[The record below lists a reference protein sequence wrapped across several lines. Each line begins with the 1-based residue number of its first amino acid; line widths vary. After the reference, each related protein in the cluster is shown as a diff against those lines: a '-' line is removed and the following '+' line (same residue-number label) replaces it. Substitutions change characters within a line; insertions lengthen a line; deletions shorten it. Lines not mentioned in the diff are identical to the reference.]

1 MIIRQSYQNYVEN
14 TSVQSAKSAGNNN
27 RKIYKMIHKI
37 VFSLI
42 GLLLLSIS
50 GISQDISGKQI
61 IEKADELQRGET
73 NQGEMSMTII
83 RPKWERTITMKN
95 WSKGREF
102 SMTYITSPVKDKG
115 QVFLKRNSEMWNWVP
130 TINRMIKI
138 PPSMMSQGWM
148 GSDYSN
154 DDILK
159 ESSIVVDY
167 THKIIGKETL
177 ENIECYKIELS
188 PKEDAAVVWGKV
200 IKWISKDEY
209 WQLKTEYFDEDEEL
223 IRTEVASE
231 IKQFSDRKLPS
242 KMEIIPA
249 DKPGQRTVVYII
261 SSEFNVKLD
270 EGFFSQQNMKR
281 VH

>member
-1 MIIRQSYQNYVEN
+1 MRTIIFSIIVLFLNVN
-14 TSVQSAKSAGNNN
+14 TGKAQTLTAKE
-27 RKIYKMIHKI
+27 
-37 VFSLI
+37 
-42 GLLLLSIS
+42 
-50 GISQDISGKQI
+50 I
-61 IEKADELQRGET
+61 ITQADNLQRGE
-73 NQGEMSMTII
+73 NNKGEMSMTII
-83 RPKWERTITMKN
+83 RPKWQRTITMKT
-95 WSKGREF
+95 WSKGRDY

-167 THKIIGKETL
+167 THKIIGSETL
-177 ENIECYKIELS
+177 QEIECYKIELT
-188 PKEDAAVVWGKV
+188 PKENAAVVWGKV

-223 IRTEVASE
+223 IRTEMASE
-231 IKQFSDRKLPS
+231 VKLFGDRRLPS
-242 KMEIIPA
+242 KLEIIPA
-249 DKPGQRTVVYII
+249 DKPGQRTVVHII
-261 SSEFNVKLD
+261 SSNFNVKLD